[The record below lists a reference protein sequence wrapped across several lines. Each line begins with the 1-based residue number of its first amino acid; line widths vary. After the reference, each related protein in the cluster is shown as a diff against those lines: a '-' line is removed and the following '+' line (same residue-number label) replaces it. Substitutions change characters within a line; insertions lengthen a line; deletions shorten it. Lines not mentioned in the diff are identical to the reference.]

1 MFYTISY
8 IEMPYV
14 KKILKKQHCNLCNRD
29 YVDLDIHTLK
39 NNRHKRL
46 LIEKYKEFYIKEFS
60 NLKIVL

>member
-1 MFYTISY
+1 
-8 IEMPYV
+8 MPYV

-46 LIEKYKEFYIKEFS
+46 LIEKHKDFYNKELK

>member
-1 MFYTISY
+1 MTY
-8 IEMPYV
+8 I
-14 KKILKKQHCNLCNRD
+14 KKLLKKQHCILCNRD

-46 LIEKYKEFYIKEFS
+46 LIEKNKEFYNKEFK